1 MTGHK
6 ADALA
11 VCGDI
16 YRMNAP
22 HAIGYL
28 YNPTRD
34 GKEVSVGM
42 YCDRVS
48 EIDPERWTYF
58 VDLSPHLECEV
69 RFYDL
74 ENKRMYNTLMN
85 KLQRKVPA

>member
-1 MTGHK
+1 MTIHK

-11 VCGDI
+11 VCRSI
-16 YRMNAP
+16 YRLNAL

-34 GKEVSVGM
+34 GKEVSEGM
-42 YCDRVS
+42 YCHCVS

-58 VDLSPHLECEV
+58 VDLRPHLNNGV
-69 RFYDL
+69 RFYNL
-74 ENKRMYNTLMN
+74 ENKRMYNTLIN
-85 KLQRKVPA
+85 KLQRKALA